1 MAKEEGFLEVSGLAV
16 MARQCL
22 CLSVGIRKAEVRY
35 YHTGGGG
42 LHPHWLLRAR
52 RGWVVLVVGPTA
64 HVPAPKA
71 RDLQGWA
78 SPACLRLR
86 GDRFSARGPINTT
99 GGVSYGAFHL
109 EHAPCSMQQVTLNP
123 MRN

>member
-1 MAKEEGFLEVSGLAV
+1 MFVFVGGDKESRGKILPE
-16 MARQCL
+16 
-22 CLSVGIRKAEVRY
+22 
-35 YHTGGGG
+35 GGG

-86 GDRFSARGPINTT
+86 GDRFSQ
-99 GGVSYGAFHL
+99 GAYKHHRRSIIQKAIRKDDKL
-109 EHAPCSMQQVTLNP
+109 P
-123 MRN
+123 